1 MHGYIGP
8 KLTQE
13 AQTTSVTPTPV
24 RYNATFNSATKY
36 DDILQS
42 SPETNVEFA
51 ELLNSISNLS
61 DFARKI
67 SDPLAR
73 LNGRHFKRATADHFC
88 RSVFELEG
96 PSRASAVVYARHVAW
111 YLTRRVLCTSFPAI
125 GRLYGN
131 RDHSSTIHGYYK
143 IDHMLPTERGRQMRL
158 DAFMILELVRKQLCD
173 QTAK

>member
-1 MHGYIGP
+1 MYGYIGP
-8 KLTQE
+8 KPAQE
-13 AQTTSVTPTPV
+13 AQTTSATPI
-24 RYNATFNSATKY
+24 RYNATFNSATKH

-51 ELLNSISNLS
+51 ELLNSIRNLS
-61 DFARKI
+61 DLARKI

-73 LNGRHFKRATADHFC
+73 LNGRHFKKAAADHFC

-96 PSRASAVVYARHVAW
+96 PNRASAVVYARHVAW

-131 RDHSSTIHGYYK
+131 RDHSSVIHGYYK
-143 IDHMLPTERGRQMRL
+143 IEHTLPTERGQQLRL
-158 DAFMILELVRKQLCD
+158 DAYMILELIRKQLCD
-173 QTAK
+173 HLAK